1 MAGAPGLTGPS
12 STGEQ
17 KMARGIALL
26 VGLTSVDPAK
36 YEGWDGVSGAKGCEY
51 DVDNMAKVISSADK
65 YEKIT
70 ILKTQLATRS
80 EILACIESASDIL
93 TSGDMFVF
101 YYTGHGGQVKDADCD
116 EVDGQDE
123 TLCAYDGE
131 IPDDELAKRWLK
143 FAPGVR
149 IVMLSDSCNSG
160 TNEGYIT
167 KVMGAKPPKQPIRE
181 LNPISL
187 AGKLTGMDAQLI
199 HFGACED
206 GKTSDGG
213 LSGSAFTL
221 ALVKVWK
228 NKKGAFPGYEQLHE
242 AIKARLKKER
252 YPQEPQFSC
261 FEVQPEFLNSRPF
274 SLS

>member
-1 MAGAPGLTGPS
+1 
-12 STGEQ
+12 
-17 KMARGIALL
+17 MARGIALL

-36 YEGWDGVSGAKGCEY
+36 YNGWDGVSGAKGCEH
-51 DVDNMAKVISSADK
+51 DVDNMVEVISSTDK

-80 EILACIESASDIL
+80 GILLCIESAASTL
-93 TSGDMFVF
+93 KPGDMFVF
-101 YYTGHGGQVKDADCD
+101 YYSGHGGQVKDANCD

-160 TNEGYIT
+160 TNEGYVIN
-167 KVMGAKPPKQPIRE
+167 VMRAKPPKQPIRE
-181 LNPISL
+181 LNPMSL
-187 AGKLTGMDAQLI
+187 AGELAGMDAQLI
-199 HFGACED
+199 HFGACQD
-206 GKTSDGG
+206 SKTSDGG
-213 LSGSAFTL
+213 LLGSAFTL

-228 NKKGAFPGYEQLHE
+228 SKKGAFTGYEQFHE

-252 YPQEPQFSC
+252 YPQEPQLTKHN
-261 FEVQPEFLNSRPF
+261 VQPVFLNSKPF
-274 SLS
+274 SIS